1 MARRVVITGMSLL
14 SPLGNT
20 PEQLWGSLLHGAS
33 GVRELTQIPQSLP
46 IRHGSEATCFTGAIE
61 DFGPLEKTLA
71 RTIKKGLKIMCRDMQ
86 MGVAAAQ
93 LAIHQAGLK
102 LAEMNRDR
110 FGVIYG
116 ADYMCTLPEEFIRG
130 IQKCCDE
137 AQHFHFEKWGEDG
150 LAEVEPLWLLKY
162 LPNLPASHVAI
173 FNDLHGPNNSITMGE
188 AASNLAA
195 IEAYHTIVRGH
206 AEQMLVGAT
215 GTRIHP
221 IRMIQAV
228 LHDELATGPHAATL
242 SRPFDLH
249 RSGSVIGE
257 GAAALV
263 LEELES
269 ALARGAKVYA
279 ELLGGSSSTVS
290 SQHGAPNPGRAI
302 ENVLA
307 RTMTL
312 TGLKPQDVGHVH
324 AHAQGQRKGDAAEAQ
339 AIERVFGGRPVPVVA
354 AKGNLGNLGA
364 SSGIV
369 ETIASIQALDHGHLF
384 RTLNYETPDPVC
396 PVAATRTND
405 VPAGDCFLNVNVTP
419 AGQASGIAVRKLIAA

>member
-1 MARRVVITGMSLL
+1 MSLL

-20 PEQLWGSLLHGAS
+20 PEQLWDGLQHGAS
-33 GVRELTQIPQSLP
+33 GVRELAQAPQSLP
-46 IRHGSEATCFTGAIE
+46 IHHGAEARCFTGAIE
-61 DFGPLEKTLA
+61 DFGPLDKTLA

-93 LAIHQAGLK
+93 RAIHHAGLK
-102 LAEMNRDR
+102 ITEMNRDR
-110 FGVIYG
+110 FGVIFG
-116 ADYMCTLPEEFIRG
+116 ADYMCTLPEEFTAG
-130 IQKCCDE
+130 IQKCCD
-137 AQHFHFEKWGEDG
+137 AAGKFHFEKWGEEG
-150 LAEVEPLWLLKY
+150 LAQVEPLWLLKY

-188 AASNLAA
+188 AGPNLAA
-195 IEAYHTIVRGH
+195 IEAYQTIVRGH
-206 AEQMLVGAT
+206 AEQMIVGAT

-228 LHDELATGPHAATL
+228 LHDELATGPSAAAL

-249 RSGSVIGE
+249 RKGSVIGE

-269 ALARGAKVYA
+269 ALARGATIVA
-279 ELLGGSSSTVS
+279 EILGGSSSTVS
-290 SQHGAPNPGRAI
+290 SPEGKPNPGRAI

-312 TGLKPQDVGHVH
+312 AGLKPESVGHVH
-324 AHAQGQRKGDAAEAQ
+324 AHAQGQRAGDAAEAQ
-339 AIERVFGGRPVPVVA
+339 AIERVFGARPVPVVA

-369 ETIASIQALDHGHLF
+369 ETIASIQALQHGHLF
-384 RTLNYETPDPVC
+384 RTLNYETPDPAC
-396 PVAATRTND
+396 PIAVVRSND
-405 VPAGDCFLNVNVTP
+405 VPAGDCFINVNVTP
-419 AGQASGIAVRKLIAA
+419 AGQASGIAVRTLIAA